1 MGNRAVITTPARELG
16 IYLHWNGGRDTI
28 EPLLHYCKLQGY
40 RSPDQSNYGFAR
52 MCQVLG
58 NFLGGSLSL
67 GVEPY
72 TTDDEMNP
80 GDNGIYVIENW
91 EIVERIGL
99 WGEEQYI
106 HDFHD
111 MVKAFDDFMPEE
123 CRLGSYLNS
132 TLIEPSRLQV
142 GDEVWVH
149 DFHRSPVKLLTISGF
164 GDGTD
169 SWEVGTPYADDVLE
183 SVITG
188 KRERV
193 RRYIQNADLI
203 DGKIPLNPKH

>member
-1 MGNRAVITTPARELG
+1 MENLFKDFENSAIGSIGFDP
-16 IYLHWNGGRDTI
+16 
-28 EPLLHYCKLQGY
+28 KLI
-40 RSPDQSNYGFAR
+40 DLIVKAAKILN
-52 MCQVLG
+52 
-58 NFLGGSLSL
+58 
-67 GVEPY
+67 
-72 TTDDEMNP
+72 
-80 GDNGIYVIENW
+80 
-91 EIVERIGL
+91 VERIGL